1 MAQVKEF
8 FIVFKRWRDFS
19 GRSCRREYWMFTL
32 VLILISFLVAILDAV
47 VAGFVAGFSQGMGLA
62 DGITQGEASPTQLLT
77 LSNAYSLVTLIPSIS
92 VGVRRLHDIDK
103 SGWWF
108 LITLTVIGILLI
120 IYWACVAGDEDD
132 NRYGT
137 PVLPDLESSNAE

>member
-1 MAQVKEF
+1 VASVKEF

-19 GRSCRREYWMFTL
+19 GRSSRREYWMFQL
-32 VLILISFLVAILDAV
+32 VLVITSFFMPMLDAYII
-47 VAGFVAGFSQGMGLA
+47 GFVEGVREGMGLA
-62 DGITQGEASPTQLLT
+62 EHITPSATSPARLLT
-77 LSNAYSLVTLIPSIS
+77 LTNAYLLVTLIPSIS

>member
-1 MAQVKEF
+1 
-8 FIVFKRWRDFS
+8 
-19 GRSCRREYWMFTL
+19 MFTL
-32 VLILISFLVAILDAV
+32 VLIVISFLVAILDAV
-47 VAGFVAGFSQGMGLA
+47 IAGVVAGFSQAMELA
-62 DGITQGEASPTQLLT
+62 DGITQGEASPTQPLT

-108 LITLTVIGILLI
+108 LISLTVIGILLI

-132 NRYGT
+132 NQYGA

>member
-1 MAQVKEF
+1 ME
-8 FIVFKRWRDFS
+8 RLS
-19 GRSCRREYWMFTL
+19 ERSSRKVRMFTL
-32 VLILISFLVAILDAV
+32 VLIVISFLMAIGCCHHGV
-47 VAGFVAGFSQGMGLA
+47 VAGFSRMELA

-108 LITLTVIGILLI
+108 LISLTVIGILLI

-132 NRYGT
+132 NQYGA

>member
-1 MAQVKEF
+1 
-8 FIVFKRWRDFS
+8 
-19 GRSCRREYWMFTL
+19 MFTL

-47 VAGFVAGFSQGMGLA
+47 VAGFSQGMGLA

-108 LITLTVIGILLI
+108 LISLTVIGILLI

-132 NRYGT
+132 NRYGA

>member
-1 MAQVKEF
+1 
-8 FIVFKRWRDFS
+8 
-19 GRSCRREYWMFTL
+19 MFTL
-32 VLILISFLVAILDAV
+32 MLIIISFLVAILDAV
-47 VAGFVAGFSQGMGLA
+47 IAGFVAGFSEGMGLA

-120 IYWACVAGDEDD
+120 IYWHCVAGDEDD
-132 NRYGT
+132 NRYGA
-137 PVLPDLESSNAE
+137 PVLPEWESSNAE